1 MRNTTNND
9 FGMFSEKALL
19 DNVVQKTASNGS
31 PFLELRFIKE
41 NGEKIDGKVWST
53 LKQDFGHEAGI
64 VYMVTAKLEEYRG
77 IKQLKDISLRP
88 TNDNPYDYMKTAP
101 ISIKDIKNFIGNIYL
116 KLENENY
123 KKLVGEILN
132 KNINGNTFWTQP
144 AAQTI
149 HEAYPEG
156 LAYHTYSMLVSA
168 RGIIKSGLY
177 KAINKDLLYTS
188 IIIHDCGKLAE
199 LSGPVGTE
207 YTKIGQLIGHISI
220 MDSWI
225 MKFMLENNID
235 ENDEDFLLL
244 RHSILSHH
252 GKREYGAPV
261 EPKTMEARLLH
272 QLDYMDQQMAQFEE
286 KMDELEKGEF
296 SNMVYNLGVSLYKSE
311 K

>member
-101 ISIKDIKNFIGNIYL
+101 ISIKDI
-116 KLENENY
+116 
-123 KKLVGEILN
+123 
-132 KNINGNTFWTQP
+132 NGNTFWTQP

-225 MKFMLENNID
+225 MKFMLENNIN